1 MLSSAGLRRR
11 SGITLA
17 EMLVVIV
24 IIGIVTAVALPRLA
38 VAKDQAQ
45 LTGAVTRLTR
55 AVMTARQAAIQRGK
69 TSYFRQNNSR
79 FWVIVDTT
87 GNLDTV
93 VIMSRYDLAA
103 EYGVAV
109 TAPAGPVSIQYDPRG
124 VATQPN
130 KQIFAFKHINSNRVD
145 SLCVSR
151 LGNTIRA
158 RCP

>member
-1 MLSSAGLRRR
+1 MTSSDGLRRR
-11 SGITLA
+11 SGITIA

-24 IIGIVTAVALPRLA
+24 IIGIVTAVAVPRLA
-38 VAKDQAQ
+38 DAKNQAQ
-45 LTGAVTRLTR
+45 LTGAVTRFTR

-69 TSYFRQNNSR
+69 TSYFRHDNSR
-79 FWVIVDTT
+79 FWVVVDTT

-93 VIMSRYDLAA
+93 IIMPRYDLAA
-103 EYGVAV
+103 EYGVSV
-109 TAPAGPVSIQYDPRG
+109 TAPAGVTSIQYDPRG

-130 KQIFAFKHINSNRVD
+130 RQIFAFKHIVSTTVD

-151 LGNTIRA
+151 LGNTIRQ